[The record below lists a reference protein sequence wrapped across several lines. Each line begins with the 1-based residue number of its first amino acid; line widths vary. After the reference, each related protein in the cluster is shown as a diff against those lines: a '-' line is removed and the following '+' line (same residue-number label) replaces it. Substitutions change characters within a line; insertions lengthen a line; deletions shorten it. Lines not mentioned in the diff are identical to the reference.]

1 MFKSARFVKESFAIE
16 KYVRHIKFDKLDV
29 NRCMICTVLVVRCLE
44 RIVDHATYVGE
55 AIYYVA
61 NGQKIILR

>member
-1 MFKSARFVKESFAIE
+1 MFKSARFVKESFAME
-16 KYVRHIKFDKLDV
+16 NNVRHIKFDRLDA
-29 NRCMICTVLVVRCLE
+29 NRCIICTVLVVRCLK

-55 AIYYVA
+55 AIYYIA